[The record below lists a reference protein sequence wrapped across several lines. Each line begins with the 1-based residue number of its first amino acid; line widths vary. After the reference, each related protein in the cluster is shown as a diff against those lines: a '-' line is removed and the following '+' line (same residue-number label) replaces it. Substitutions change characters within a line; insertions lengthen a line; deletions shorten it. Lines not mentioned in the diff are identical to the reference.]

1 MSSLLFRF
9 FDWFGHSI
17 PFVLPQKYPLPC
29 LNSELLALQEKKV
42 EVAAVLKWS
51 QTAVVLLGDH
61 MQGVLTSMKGL
72 DDSFNWDYRFFHKE
86 HL

>member
-9 FDWFGHSI
+9 CDWFGHSI

-29 LNSELLALQEKKV
+29 LNSELLALHEKKV
-42 EVAAVLKWS
+42 EVADVLKWS
-51 QTAVVLLGDH
+51 QITAMLLGDH

-72 DDSFNWDYRFFHKE
+72 DDSSNWDCTCFHKE